1 MSFLKDRKKGK
12 QINLMNTFADKIDM
26 ESVTTADVD
35 LNTDS
40 PLQVKQ
46 S

>member
-1 MSFLKDRKKGK
+1 MSFLRDRKKGK
-12 QINLMNTFADKIDM
+12 QIKLMNTFADKFDM